1 MWARSWPSGWSAQ
14 FGLRLGEVI
23 EREPLRLRDVEGVGP
38 RLASRLQEAWAGQ
51 RRARDT
57 LMFLAEQGF
66 SPTRANR
73 IVEAYGLDAIQ
84 TIRKDPY
91 ALARDIRGVGFATA
105 DQVALKL
112 GVAPDSVQR
121 IGAAMAEV
129 LREAA
134 DDGRH
139 RPAAGRRAGNGW
151 ASCWPPRPE
160 TVDAGD
166 RARAAGRPA
175 GRARADGEP
184 LIMLA
189 ELDRAERVDRR
200 PAARACAT
208 GRRPGGRPMPKRR
221 SRAARRRCGVA
232 LAPSPAR
239 RHRARDPQPASW

>member
-1 MWARSWPSGWSAQ
+1 M
-14 FGLRLGEVI
+14 I
-23 EREPLRLRDVEGVGP
+23 EHEPLRLRDVEGVGP

-66 SPTRANR
+66 SPARANR

-134 DDGRH
+134 DDGDTAL
-139 RPAAGRRAGNGW
+139 PLADARRGW
-151 ASCWPPRPE
+151 ASCWPPRRRPSTTAIE
-160 TVDAGD
+160 
-166 RARAAGRPA
+166 RERQAGRLVQHELAGEPLHHA
-175 GRARADGEP
+175 GRARPRRARRSP
-184 LIMLA
+184 TSWRRLA
-189 ELDRAERVDRR
+189 Q
-200 PAARACAT
+200 
-208 GRRPGGRPMPKRR
+208 GRRPGGRPMPTRR
-221 SRAARRRCGVA
+221 LARSEAALRRGA
-232 LAPSPAR
+232 GPDPAR